1 MYEVLL
7 GLDDNDERA
16 IAQARTVSNLPHAA
30 DTVRATMLHVF
41 TDNPGGASVTQVG
54 SVRRAREHLEDA
66 GVEVAFAEESGDP
79 ADRILG
85 VARDR
90 DVDMIAVAGRRRSPT
105 GKAVFGSVTQSVVLE
120 ADRPVVVCHHEDD
133 DGNR

>member
-7 GLDDNDERA
+7 GLDDNSERA
-16 IAQARTVSNLPHAA
+16 VAQARTVANLPQAA
-30 DTVRATMLHVF
+30 DEVRATLLHVF

-54 SVRRAREHLEDA
+54 SVRRARDRLEDA

-79 ADRILG
+79 ADRILA
-85 VARDR
+85 VARER
-90 DVDMIAVAGRRRSPT
+90 DVDLIAVAGRRRSPT

-120 ADRPVVVCHHEDD
+120 ADRPVVVCHQDD
-133 DGNR
+133 E